1 MSHILLKKVQD
12 NLISAPASNYVKF
25 FSNDSD
31 GGLLYYMNSSGVA
44 TPVGAGS
51 YNSVIDTT
59 YSNLYSLYSS
69 NGFATGSYY
78 YINDFRS
85 IYEQPDFYFD
95 DKLLQK

>member
-1 MSHILLKKVQD
+1 
-12 NLISAPASNYVKF
+12 
-25 FSNDSD
+25 
-31 GGLLYYMNSSGVA
+31 MNSSGVA

-78 YINDFRS
+78 YINDFR
-85 IYEQPDFYFD
+85 
-95 DKLLQK
+95 L